1 MRVIFAVILI
11 LKVFLLESAK
21 WKPKEVTLE
30 DMFRS
35 IMVAIEIAMMEPKTQ
50 VGGVNVIL
58 NMEGLSIT
66 HVYQFSPSMAK
77 LIADWV
83 QVSSFSSK
91 LLLQPLR
98 KYFCRTVLQCV
109 YEVFM

>member
-1 MRVIFAVILI
+1 
-11 LKVFLLESAK
+11 
-21 WKPKEVTLE
+21 
-30 DMFRS
+30 MFRS

-83 QVSSFSSK
+83 QVSGFLIKVAITTIEKKYIFVGLRSSAFTRSSCDKPAIFIQHALRVIQTSFKRLHKEKS
-91 LLLQPLR
+91 
-98 KYFCRTVLQCV
+98 
-109 YEVFM
+109 

>member
-1 MRVIFAVILI
+1 
-11 LKVFLLESAK
+11 
-21 WKPKEVTLE
+21 
-30 DMFRS
+30 MFRS

-83 QVSSFSSK
+83 QVSGFLIK
-91 LLLQPLR
+91 VAITTIEKNIFL
-98 KYFCRTVLQCV
+98 
-109 YEVFM
+109 